1 MSLKAKRKVV
11 SSIPPMDGGTYMGVC
26 VAVVDLGQQY
36 KQFEKQKQGK
46 YAEECMFIFE
56 IPDERVEVDGED
68 KPRWLSSRR
77 FTVSLHE
84 RAALFQML
92 TAWRGKALTDAELD
106 PAGDGFD
113 LMQMAGVSAMLS
125 VTVVEKDDGSK
136 YNRIEAVTG
145 FPKGLPAP
153 KPESKSSYLMRMSRT
168 WKCSANCPSGCR
180 TSSASLRSSRT
191 THPRKRSIFRP
202 KNRKRRLRAKE
213 RARFD
218 VYITGEQLPRQRLRC
233 VGR

>member
-1 MSLKAKRKVV
+1 MSLRLKREVKED
-11 SSIPPMDGGTYMGVC
+11 IAPLPAGTYMGVC
-26 VAVVDLGQQY
+26 IGIVDIGKQY
-36 KQFEKQKQGK
+36 VKAKNQKQGN
-46 YAEECMFIFE
+46 YVPQCMFIFE
-56 IPDERVEVDGED
+56 IPSERVVVNGED

-113 LMQMAGVSAMLS
+113 LMQMAGVPAMLS

-153 KPESKSSYLMRMSRT
+153 QPESEILVFDADDPDMEVLGKLPEWVQDIIRKSTQFADNAPEEKVDIPSEEPETPPDS
-168 WKCSANCPSGCR
+168 KGACP
-180 TSSASLRSSRT
+180 
-191 THPRKRSIFRP
+191 I
-202 KNRKRRLRAKE
+202 
-213 RARFD
+213 
-218 VYITGEQLPRQRLRC
+218 
-233 VGR
+233 

>member
-113 LMQMAGVSAMLS
+113 LMQMAGVPAMLS

-136 YNRIEAVTG
+136 YNRNDAVTG
-145 FPKGLPAP
+145 FGKLPEWVQDIIHKSTQFADNAPEEKVDIPPEEQETLPDSKGA
-153 KPESKSSYLMRMSRT
+153 
-168 WKCSANCPSGCR
+168 CP
-180 TSSASLRSSRT
+180 
-191 THPRKRSIFRP
+191 I
-202 KNRKRRLRAKE
+202 
-213 RARFD
+213 
-218 VYITGEQLPRQRLRC
+218 
-233 VGR
+233 

>member
-1 MSLKAKRKVV
+1 
-11 SSIPPMDGGTYMGVC
+11 
-26 VAVVDLGQQY
+26 
-36 KQFEKQKQGK
+36 
-46 YAEECMFIFE
+46 MFIFE

-113 LMQMAGVSAMLS
+113 LMQMAGVPAMLS

-153 KPESKSSYLMRMSRT
+153 QPESEILVFDADEPDMETFGKLPEWVQDIIRKSTQFADNAPEEKVDIPPEEPETPPDS
-168 WKCSANCPSGCR
+168 KGACP
-180 TSSASLRSSRT
+180 
-191 THPRKRSIFRP
+191 I
-202 KNRKRRLRAKE
+202 
-213 RARFD
+213 
-218 VYITGEQLPRQRLRC
+218 
-233 VGR
+233 